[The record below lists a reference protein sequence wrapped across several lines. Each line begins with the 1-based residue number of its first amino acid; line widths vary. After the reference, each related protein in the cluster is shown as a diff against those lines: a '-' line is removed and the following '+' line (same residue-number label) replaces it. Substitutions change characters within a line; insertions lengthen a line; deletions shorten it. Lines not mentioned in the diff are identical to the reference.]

1 MCLLFILC
9 LHDDTPI
16 SSSVDIYIVKLLAVS
31 QHHLHQLCYII
42 GMTLSIICWQK
53 IFGNYIHTEKCS
65 QLWWLWKA
73 HILLLN
79 KIAKEK
85 DICVKGSC
93 ITEKVTWWTD
103 IIGILKGGRCG
114 FPLIKGL
121 ALGSTTIVTLTWFK
135 MPYHNRLF
143 RACYEL
149 QCRDLKNEKKGVKSN
164 VLSAYQ
170 GLNDF
175 PLVDEGVST
184 ILEMVKKMRS
194 VQGYLYATGK
204 PRKLKRHNWSLIH
217 NVLRQ
222 LYSCRFVIQNRFR
235 NQKNGPSCY

>member
-1 MCLLFILC
+1 
-9 LHDDTPI
+9 
-16 SSSVDIYIVKLLAVS
+16 
-31 QHHLHQLCYII
+31 
-42 GMTLSIICWQK
+42 
-53 IFGNYIHTEKCS
+53 
-65 QLWWLWKA
+65 
-73 HILLLN
+73 
-79 KIAKEK
+79 
-85 DICVKGSC
+85 
-93 ITEKVTWWTD
+93 
-103 IIGILKGGRCG
+103 
-114 FPLIKGL
+114 
-121 ALGSTTIVTLTWFK
+121 

-204 PRKLKRHNWSLIH
+204 PSGYMANKA
-217 NVLRQ
+217 
-222 LYSCRFVIQNRFR
+222 
-235 NQKNGPSCY
+235 